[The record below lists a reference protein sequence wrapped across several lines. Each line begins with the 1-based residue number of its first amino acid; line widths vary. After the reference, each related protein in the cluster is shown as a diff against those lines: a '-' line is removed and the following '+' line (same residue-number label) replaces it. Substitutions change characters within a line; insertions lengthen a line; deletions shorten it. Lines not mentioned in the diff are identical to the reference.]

1 MYTEMTDE
9 QAVYGPYRAVE
20 CEWSD
25 PEPCGA
31 AVVPTKAYCE
41 MHMKMAYR
49 TVKAK
54 EAVKEVEAEIKAE
67 IGEELEA
74 DAE

>member
-1 MYTEMTDE
+1 MTDE
-9 QAVYGPYRAVE
+9 QAVFGPYRATE

-41 MHMKMAYR
+41 KHMKMAYR
-49 TVKAK
+49 TVKTKQADR
-54 EAVKEVEAEIKAE
+54 EVEAVIEAE
-67 IGEELEA
+67 IGEEIVTET
-74 DAE
+74 E